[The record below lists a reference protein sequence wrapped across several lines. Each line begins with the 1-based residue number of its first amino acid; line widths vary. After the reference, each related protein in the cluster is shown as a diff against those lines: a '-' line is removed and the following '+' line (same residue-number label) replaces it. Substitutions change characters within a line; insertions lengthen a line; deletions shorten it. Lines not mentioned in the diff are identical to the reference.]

1 MSCKLAHPTI
11 DNEDAK
17 QEIIS
22 TSEQLEKSLKG
33 LGLYLKKTKTATDS
47 VRMEAAN
54 ELINSLSSELDDLES
69 ALNAFEIKPNS
80 GDSREKAS
88 ANLKVA
94 ANSINANIEKIKAEA
109 VNKNSDV
116 LNDAAIDL
124 GYSLEDFMSALKEL
138 AATTDDPMEAKKLI
152 EDAKILMKNS
162 SNVLEEIEKAKLSNF
177 DENSLKDLVTAGEGV
192 LESVSSIIK
201 DSEETMESDDKI
213 EEMKANNNNIM
224 TNGNKLIL
232 MPNMDV
238 VNELSKSTAY
248 LIEELEKE
256 AEKESNQAIQGQ
268 INLKVQ
274 MIKTAQEN
282 LAKAVEENNLSKE
295 ELEVLVENLKLVT
308 GEATD
313 WIARNKMMKRL
324 INATEKS
331 VSKAEKY
338 IKTGQASESKLFSS
352 NDDLENA
359 CTAVTDMID
368 ILNASIDKAKQ
379 TPGSALAQSNLLSN
393 AREYLDP
400 SKR

>member
-1 MSCKLAHPTI
+1 
-11 DNEDAK
+11 
-17 QEIIS
+17 
-22 TSEQLEKSLKG
+22 
-33 LGLYLKKTKTATDS
+33 
-47 VRMEAAN
+47 MEAAN